1 MVALVTHRR
10 SVPMAV
16 PSRPRRVLVISNET
30 VEAEVLRETI
40 AARAAATQVVVV
52 APALNTRLRHWLSD
66 EDPARRA
73 AERRLTGAL
82 AALRAAGVDVD
93 GWVGDADPLVAIE
106 DALAVFP
113 AHELLIATHPEA
125 RSNWLAHDLVGR
137 ACARFSLPVLHV
149 VVDGVVAQPPVLV
162 AA

>member
-1 MVALVTHRR
+1 
-10 SVPMAV
+10 MAV
-16 PSRPRRVLVISNET
+16 SSRPRRVLVISNET
-30 VEAEVLRETI
+30 VEAEILRDTI
-40 AARAAATQVVVV
+40 AARADRTQVLVV

-73 AERRLTGAL
+73 AERRLAAAL
-82 AALRAAGVDVD
+82 AGLHAAGADVD
-93 GWVGDADPLVAIE
+93 GWVGDADPLMAIE
-106 DALAVFP
+106 DALATF
-113 AHELLIATHPEA
+113 AADELLIATHPEA

-137 ACARFSLPVLHV
+137 ACARFSLPVLHL

>member
-1 MVALVTHRR
+1 
-10 SVPMAV
+10 MAV
-16 PSRPRRVLVISNET
+16 SSRPRRVLVISNET
-30 VEAEVLRETI
+30 VEAEILRETI
-40 AARAAATQVVVV
+40 AARADRTQVLVV

-73 AERRLTGAL
+73 AERRLAGAL

-93 GWVGDADPLVAIE
+93 GWVGDADPLLAIE

-113 AHELLIATHPEA
+113 ADELLIATHPEEH
-125 RSNWLAHDLVGR
+125 SNWLAHDLVGR
-137 ACARFSLPVLHV
+137 ACARFSLPVLHL

>member
-73 AERRLTGAL
+73 AERRLSGAL
-82 AALRAAGVDVD
+82 AALRGARGDGAGR
-93 GWVGDADPLVAIE
+93 GGGGA
-106 DALAVFP
+106 
-113 AHELLIATHPEA
+113 
-125 RSNWLAHDLVGR
+125 
-137 ACARFSLPVLHV
+137 
-149 VVDGVVAQPPVLV
+149 PPSGG
-162 AA
+162 

>member
-1 MVALVTHRR
+1 MVASVTHRR

-30 VEAEVLRETI
+30 VGADTLRETI
-40 AARAAATQVVVV
+40 AARAATTDVVVV

-73 AERRLTGAL
+73 AEARVTGC
-82 AALRAAGVDVD
+82 LRGLHSSGVEAD
-93 GWVGDADPLVAIE
+93 GWGGDAAPMAAIA
-106 DALAVFP
+106 DALAVF
-113 AHELLIATHPEA
+113 AADELLIATHPEE

-137 ACARFSLPVLHV
+137 ACA
-149 VVDGVVAQPPVLV
+149 
-162 AA
+162 

>member
-30 VEAEVLRETI
+30 VEAGVLRETI

-52 APALNTRLRHWLSD
+52 APALNSRLRHWLSD

-73 AERRLTGAL
+73 AERRLTGCVAAL
-82 AALRAAGVDVD
+82 AVAGVHVD
-93 GWVGDADPLVAIE
+93 GGVGDAAPLVAIE

-113 AHELLIATHPEA
+113 ADEILLATHPEE
-125 RSNWLAHDLVGR
+125 RSNWLAHDLVARVCGR
-137 ACARFSLPVLHV
+137 F
-149 VVDGVVAQPPVLV
+149 
-162 AA
+162 

>member
-1 MVALVTHRR
+1 
-10 SVPMAV
+10 MAV
-16 PSRPRRVLVISNET
+16 PSRARRVVVISNET
-30 VEAEVLRETI
+30 VEAESLRETI
-40 AARAAATQVVVV
+40 AARAGRTQVLVV

-73 AERRLTGAL
+73 AERRLAGAR

-93 GWVGDADPLVAIE
+93 GWVGDADPLMAIE
-106 DALAVFP
+106 DAVAVFP
-113 AHELLIATHPEA
+113 ADELLVATHPEA

-137 ACARFSLPVLHV
+137 ACARFSLPVLHL

>member
-1 MVALVTHRR
+1 
-10 SVPMAV
+10 MAV
-16 PSRPRRVLVISNET
+16 SSRPRRVLVISNET
-30 VEAEVLRETI
+30 VEAEILRDTI
-40 AARAAATQVVVV
+40 AARADRTQVLVV

-73 AERRLTGAL
+73 AERRLGGAV
-82 AALRAAGVDVD
+82 AGLRAAGVDVD
-93 GWVGDADPLVAIE
+93 GSVGDADPLTAIE
-106 DALAVFP
+106 DALATFS
-113 AHELLIATHPEA
+113 ADELLIATHPEA

-137 ACARFSLPVLHV
+137 ACARFSLPVLHL